1 MAITKILYMKDC
13 GKRYA
18 GKHLKQAIDYITIA
32 EKTGGGRYIGGL
44 NCQPDYAYRQMKA
57 TKARYGKL
65 DKRQGYHIIISFVEN
80 EVDPE
85 TAFEIIGRFAKEY
98 LGNRYE
104 AVYAVHDNTEHVHG
118 HIILNSVSCL
128 DGRKFRYEKGDW
140 AKYIQPVTNRLC
152 EEYGLSTIS
161 VENERAAPAGK
172 YKEWDDYKDG
182 KYVWGEMIKR
192 DIDACIV
199 QAADFGMFV
208 DMMEEKGYEVKQKKY
223 LAILPPGMKRFRRCK
238 FFGEEYT
245 EERIRQRI
253 DTESLKDYREERARE
268 KPRIVKC
275 KRAVYIKRAKLSGL
289 QKKYFAKLYRT
300 GRLKKRPYSQ
310 AWKYRDEIR
319 KLHKYHEQYMFLAK
333 NDIHSFAEL
342 MAVCGSLEEKSS
354 ENARERSRFY
364 KERSRFGP
372 LFAIASKMKALEPA
386 ENSYRQGDA
395 YFKEEHLKYGEYA
408 GELAKEGFSFDE
420 VEALREHYRAGAVE
434 IRERTKLVSDN
445 LRIAN
450 GILDELRA
458 ETTTRN
464 QEMEEIRKQ
473 DIEQGKQP
481 GR

>member
-18 GKHLKQAIDYITIA
+18 GKHLKQALDYITVE
-32 EKTGGGRYIGGL
+32 EKTGGGRYVGGL

-57 TKARYGKL
+57 TKDRYGKP

-104 AVYAVHDNTEHVHG
+104 AVYAVHDNTEHIHG

-128 DGRKFRYEKGDW
+128 NGRKFRYEKGDW
-140 AKYIQPVTNRLC
+140 AKYIQPVTNRFC

-172 YKEWDDYKDG
+172 YREWNDFKDG

-192 DIDACIV
+192 DIDACII
-199 QAADFGMFV
+199 QASDFGMFV

-253 DTESLKDYREERARE
+253 DTENLKDYRQKRTGRA
-268 KPRIVKC
+268 PRIVKC
-275 KRAVYIKRAKLSGL
+275 RRVTYVKRAKLSGL
-289 QKKYFAKLYRT
+289 QKKYFAKMYRT

-319 KLHKYHEQYMFLAK
+319 KLHRYHEQYMFLVK

-342 MAVCGSLEEKSS
+342 VAASGSLEEKRTES
-354 ENARERSRFY
+354 ARERSRFY
-364 KERSRFGP
+364 KERSRYNP
-372 LFAIASKMKALEPA
+372 LFAIAGKMRALEPA
-386 ENSYRQGDA
+386 ENSYRQGDD
-395 YFKEEHLKYGEYA
+395 YFKKEHLKYEEYA
-408 GELAKEGFSFDE
+408 GELAKEGFSFGE
-420 VEALREHYRAGAVE
+420 VEALREHYRAGAAE
-434 IRERTKLVSDN
+434 IRERTKAVSDS

-450 GILDELRA
+450 GILAELRA
-458 ETTTRN
+458 EITARN
-464 QEMEEIRKQ
+464 REVEEIRKQ
-473 DIEQGKQP
+473 DMEQGKQP